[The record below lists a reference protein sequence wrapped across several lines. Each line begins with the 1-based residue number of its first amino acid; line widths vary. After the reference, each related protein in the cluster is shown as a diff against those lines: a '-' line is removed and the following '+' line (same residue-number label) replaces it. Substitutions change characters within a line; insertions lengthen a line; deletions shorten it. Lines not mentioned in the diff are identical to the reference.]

1 MTTSFT
7 NVQSP
12 GNVCALCGY
21 ANYPGMVHQ
30 CATAP
35 LKNPAPVVFD
45 TNLNPKIEINHEIL
59 RRFNIEQFTKW
70 DIRFLKMARLVG
82 SWSKDPSTQTGAVIV
97 RPDRSVA
104 SVGFNGFPRNMK
116 DDPALYADREQ
127 KYSRIVHAEINAL
140 IHATGAVNGHTLYI
154 YPLAPCD
161 RCAVQLLQAGITRF
175 VFPTT
180 PEDQRGRWEPILRKA
195 SSYIREAGATQVEVP
210 LHHLQ
215 DMTPARE
222 TRTDYV

>member
-1 MTTSFT
+1 
-7 NVQSP
+7 
-12 GNVCALCGY
+12 
-21 ANYPGMVHQ
+21 
-30 CATAP
+30 
-35 LKNPAPVVFD
+35 
-45 TNLNPKIEINHEIL
+45 
-59 RRFNIEQFTKW
+59 
-70 DIRFLKMARLVG
+70 MAKLVG

-140 IHATGAVNGHTLYI
+140 IHATGAVSGHTIYV

-175 VFPTT
+175 VYPTT

-195 SSYIREAGATQVEVP
+195 SGYITEAGATQVEVP
-210 LHHLQ
+210 LANLDEEPRAWFPDPEKESFTCLDCGMWSYSQAGFKHWPSCPQL
-215 DMTPARE
+215 RKG
-222 TRTDYV
+222 